1 LSVNSS
7 DEVFAA
13 CDKEALH
20 KADAV
25 HFARDLCNE
34 PASELTP
41 ALYAERLK
49 QEFAQTDVKVEIIED
64 EALTF
69 DKFPAIHT
77 VAKASS
83 GGPKFARLTLNRDDK
98 QEKMALVGKGVTFDS
113 GGIHD
118 KTARDTGDIT
128 TDIRGPA

>member
-1 LSVNSS
+1 SKQLPHLSVNSS

-25 HFARDLCNE
+25 HFARDLCTE

-41 ALYAERLK
+41 ALYAERLT

-69 DKFPAIHT
+69 DKCPDIHT
-77 VAKASS
+77 VAKGSS
-83 GGPKFARLTLNRDDK
+83 EANKLAVLTLKRDDN
-98 QEKMALVGKGVTFDS
+98 QEKMALVGKRLPFDS
-113 GGIHD
+113 GGINA
-118 KTARDTGDIT
+118 KTARDIGDMK
-128 TDIRGPA
+128 